1 MDESSK
7 SGILIV
13 DKPKNLTSRDVVNRV
28 SRLLKTKKVG
38 HTGTLDPLA
47 TGVLILTVG
56 KCTKLSEFLTSKY
69 KEYVAKFTL
78 GFETDTLDITGTT
91 TKTSSHH
98 ACEEDIKKC
107 ILSFQGRYDQEVPLY
122 SAIKKDGK
130 RLYEYARNE
139 EDIILPR
146 REVDISRIEIIS
158 IEENVVEIKTT
169 VSKGTYIRSLIR
181 DIGANLQTYATMTE
195 LRRIAQGHISIDE
208 AYTLED
214 IENGNFK
221 LISPMELLSD
231 IETRELDEEDYKKV
245 SNGVAMSEDSKSE
258 FIKFTY
264 QKTLVAL
271 YRKADEHYRMYV
283 KFTD

>member
-1 MDESSK
+1 MPVKRILKSAFLVSK
-7 SGILIV
+7 E
-13 DKPKNLTSRDVVNRV
+13 DT
-28 SRLLKTKKVG
+28 TKKC
-38 HTGTLDPLA
+38 L
-47 TGVLILTVG
+47 
-56 KCTKLSEFLTSKY
+56 F
-69 KEYVAKFTL
+69 
-78 GFETDTLDITGTT
+78 
-91 TKTSSHH
+91 
-98 ACEEDIKKC
+98 
-107 ILSFQGRYDQEVPLY
+107 
-122 SAIKKDGK
+122 
-130 RLYEYARNE
+130 
-139 EDIILPR
+139 
-146 REVDISRIEIIS
+146 RIEIIS